1 MTEAVTEM
9 TEFIYLQLMLNS
21 KLDIENK
28 IVKQQH
34 KYNKYFSEHAAGV
47 AKLRTENRS
56 DEKGRFANKNKM
68 NECLSSLLIPLKNLF
83 AHTVVPKKKLEEG
96 TNLY

>member
-28 IVKQQH
+28 IDKQQH
-34 KYNKYFSEHAAGV
+34 KYNKYFSEHAADV
-47 AKLRTENRS
+47 AKLRRIENRG
-56 DEKGRFANKNKM
+56 DEKGR
-68 NECLSSLLIPLKNLF
+68 
-83 AHTVVPKKKLEEG
+83 KKKPE
-96 TNLY
+96 